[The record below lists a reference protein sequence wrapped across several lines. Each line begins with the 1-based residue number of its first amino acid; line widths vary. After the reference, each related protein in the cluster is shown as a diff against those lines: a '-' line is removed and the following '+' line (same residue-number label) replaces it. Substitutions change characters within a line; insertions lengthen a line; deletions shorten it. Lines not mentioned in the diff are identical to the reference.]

1 MIIPE
6 CMNEWLPLNGW
17 MSDYPYMDECMIT
30 PEWMNIWSP
39 LNGWM
44 NDWLPLNKQNEWL
57 PLNEKSTA
65 WTL

>member
-30 PEWMNIWSP
+30 PEWMNE
-39 LNGWM
+39 
-44 NDWLPLNKQNEWL
+44 WLPLNKQNECL